1 MADGR
6 LQQSV
11 GREGEREVEV
21 RRITLLSLVGGA
33 NDESVCRAEV
43 VMLQAPQL
51 QVLSV
56 QVSKFVSAQPEGSLG
71 RTKVIC
77 FASASECCRRTAC
90 RDVRAWMRASRWPC
104 VCVWGGGGGGV
115 HGPREGGGRLKV
127 RKNAA
132 SECCI
137 SSGRSSEVCV
147 MNKGSSP
154 LQPASPTD
162 P

>member
-104 VCVWGGGGGGV
+104 VCVWGGGGGRQRTVIAMRSLACAACKGV
-115 HGPREGGGRLKV
+115 LR
-127 RKNAA
+127 
-132 SECCI
+132 
-137 SSGRSSEVCV
+137 
-147 MNKGSSP
+147 
-154 LQPASPTD
+154 
-162 P
+162 

>member
-77 FASASECCRRTAC
+77 FASTSEYCSMRRAGMC
-90 RDVRAWMRASRWPC
+90 MV
-104 VCVWGGGGGGV
+104 VWRGGV
-115 HGPREGGGRLKV
+115 SDRSLPCAAWHVLLAKV
-127 RKNAA
+127 
-132 SECCI
+132 S
-137 SSGRSSEVCV
+137 
-147 MNKGSSP
+147 
-154 LQPASPTD
+154 
-162 P
+162 